1 MRVLAIGCHP
11 DDLEFECYGTLARH
25 VKQGDD
31 VIVCTITNG
40 SMGDMVIPP
49 KELAEIRIREA
60 TNAAKVIGA
69 QEYICAGIEDLGIK
83 PEDDEQ
89 QRRVTD
95 IIRYAKP
102 DYIICHGAIDF
113 KDYHNDH
120 NFAADLTY
128 TASFNSSI
136 PHYITKHPVHHV
148 IPPLYFFEPTSTRSG
163 FRPTDYV
170 DITETIELKME
181 AIACHE
187 TQMKWLKEHVGN
199 DPLSQVRA
207 RAIVHGRAC
216 RCLYAEPF
224 QRCDQHLR
232 MTASRLLP

>member
-25 VKQGDD
+25 VKNGDD
-31 VIVCTITNG
+31 VIVCSIANG
-40 SMGDMVIPP
+40 DMGDMVIPP
-49 KELAEIRIREA
+49 EELARIRIREA

-69 QEYICAGIEDLGIK
+69 QEYICVGISDLALK
-83 PEDDEQ
+83 PDDEEQ
-89 QRRVTD
+89 LRRVTD
-95 IIRYAKP
+95 VIRYAKP
-102 DYIICHGAIDF
+102 DYIICHGKDGF
-113 KDYHNDH
+113 TDYHTDH
-120 NFAADLTY
+120 NNAAELTF

-136 PHYITKHPVHHV
+136 PHYVTEHPVHPI
-148 IPPLYFFEPTSTRSG
+148 IPPLYFLEPTSTRAG

-170 DITETIELKME
+170 DITDTIELKME

-187 TQMKWLKEHVGN
+187 SQLKWLSEHTGANVF
-199 DPLSQVRA
+199 DQVRA

-216 RCLYAEPF
+216 RCNYAEAF
-224 QRCDQHLR
+224 RRCDQHLR